1 MERKQIEELLPFYTL
16 ETLTDEEREL
26 VDSYAEAHP
35 DVREQIKELRSA
47 SEAVPYSVAMVEPSL
62 RLKNALMTR
71 VEVDKRFR
79 NSGTNQLPRPDKRR
93 LINLFPALSF
103 AIAAVAVIWVVI
115 LNFQLA
121 QLRNEISVVGEAL
134 IAQSNTI
141 EQINAKL
148 PQTPVSG
155 VTTISLKGTEF
166 QPRAQ
171 GELIAN
177 LDNQTA
183 ILVITGLSQLESGKT
198 YQVWLIDAGGP
209 KSAGLLSVDVNGQGI
224 LVVTSEVPIGAFDAL
239 GISIEPDGGSSQPTG
254 DIVLLSEL

>member
-1 MERKQIEELLPFYTL
+1 MERKQIEELLPFYAL
-16 ETLTDEEREL
+16 DTLTDEEREL

-35 DVREQIKELRSA
+35 DVREQIEELRSA
-47 SEAVPYSVAMVEPSL
+47 SDALPYNAARVEPSP
-62 RLKNALMTR
+62 RLKKALLAR
-71 VEVDKRFR
+71 VAVDQRSR
-79 NSGTNQLPRPDKRR
+79 SSEQIQLPDPEKRR
-93 LINLFPALSF
+93 LTNLFPTLGF
-103 AIAAVAVIWVVI
+103 AIATVAVIWVVI

-155 VTTISLKGTEF
+155 VTTISLKGTDF

-177 LDNQTA
+177 PDNQTA
-183 ILVITGLSQLESGKT
+183 ILVITGLSQLEAGKT

-224 LVVTSEVPIGAFDAL
+224 LIVTSEVPIGAFDAL

-254 DIVLLSEL
+254 DIVVLSEL